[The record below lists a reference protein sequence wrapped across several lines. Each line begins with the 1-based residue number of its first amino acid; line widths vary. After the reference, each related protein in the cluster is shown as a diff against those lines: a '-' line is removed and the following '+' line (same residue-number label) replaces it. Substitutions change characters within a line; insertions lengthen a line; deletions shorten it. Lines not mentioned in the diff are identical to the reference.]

1 MADRNN
7 DGVPDY
13 VENMLYKLETAR
25 LLLTESFHLKNP
37 LSSGF
42 FRAKGAKYFDVY
54 IRDIPKENGIA
65 SGIVHDDKHEI
76 LAGTPFRGK
85 SLKISLHRN
94 LIPRTGTPL
103 HELFHVFQFN
113 YSQFNNP
120 WFMEGLGRWSQSI
133 ITKSSGK
140 EEKLPSSSG
149 ELDELLNKSHDAEFF
164 WNRLSALCDESGTFV
179 IPEQLSKN
187 DEIANN
193 IRPGAKL
200 IKAVLENTE
209 QECPLIQGKTRS
221 KILAGLAYWP
231 REEKR
236 SPDNNK
242 HIFRA
247 IYNAIDS
254 CTDVRRDEL
263 AHFINTILP
272 LINQTSADFDTP
284 AIQNF
289 MLALGKCS
297 GEYIKADMNGILY
310 SDHFDLFTRT
320 LSMHTLDCSNPQL
333 TDADLETFNVL
344 KHVNGSLEL
353 RNSNITHLDG
363 FCNIESIKGNLV
375 LGNSGIEN
383 ISGLS
388 KLRTVNGIELNG
400 MKSLL
405 RISGFNSLKAVS
417 NNINISNNKNLV
429 CINGFNSLEDNGSLE
444 IIENSSLTSISGFN
458 RLLNLNGDLL
468 ISKCK
473 KLETLSGLSALRT
486 VKNISINETI
496 LADLSNLR
504 NLFGSQKDFPGYIK
518 ITANRISSVA
528 FMRGLRSVASS
539 FYLHQNNLANLEGLE
554 ALESVGASFSL
565 GANQLNDI
573 SQLANLKKIN
583 GVLCLS
589 NNRLSTLHGLENLQS
604 LKTTTWNGTPLTIK
618 LYGNEY
624 PDGRISLTDIS
635 ALANVQEINKNII
648 LNIDANHAYEKTPPK
663 TAIYHT
669 NIIKLILKN
678 RSISTRLSRLSAIES
693 LPAYKNNH
701 KVPILFSNNWQSSLE
716 KCNWLTA
723 FCKDIRDPAKIIE
736 FCKKNDIQLLCA
748 NTLKF
753 QYILLNH
760 KNEFFNYG
768 LRFLNNNK
776 FALDRFKDKGLFY
789 NFMSK
794 NNLLEY
800 VPKHYFDINHEDLL
814 GKPFILKTKIST
826 NSEGVKLVLPGEKVN
841 HTYNDLITEYIEG
854 GEEYAS
860 NILFKDG
867 EIIKHIS
874 YKKIYGNS
882 VYILSPETRGNMKN
896 ERFEPSCM
904 NLFEHILSLANPNG
918 GYCLCCID
926 YKMVNQT
933 PKIFEINARM
943 GYTLV
948 CHPSDFTEMM
958 NVYIEHAYAISGA
971 NHLGD

>member
-1 MADRNN
+1 MLLTKDSIASSGVLIAKKILDFPYDHVFVYGCFRIFYTLDGGVNSPKDLTDRND

-13 VENMLYKLETAR
+13 IESMIYKLETAR
-25 LLLTESFHLKNP
+25 LLLTESCHLKDP
-37 LSSGF
+37 LASGF
-42 FRAKGAKYFDVY
+42 FHGKGAKYFDVY

-65 SGIVHDDKHEI
+65 SSTIYNDKHEI
-76 LAGTPFRGK
+76 LAGSPFEGM

-94 LIPRTGTPL
+94 LIPKTGTPL
-103 HELFHVFQFN
+103 HELFHVFQYN

-120 WFMEGLGRWSQSI
+120 WFMEGLGRWSQRI
-133 ITKSSGK
+133 ITESSGK
-140 EEKLPSSSG
+140 EETLPSSIS
-149 ELDELLNKSHDAEFF
+149 ELNELLNKSHEAEYF
-164 WNRLSALCDESGTFV
+164 WNRLSSLCDDRGTFV
-179 IPEQLSKN
+179 IPNQLRKN

-209 QECPLIQGKTRS
+209 QECRLIQGKTRS

-231 REEKR
+231 REEKK

-297 GEYIKADMNGILY
+297 GEYVKADMNGILY

-344 KHVNGSLEL
+344 KHVNGNLEL

-363 FCNIESIKGNLV
+363 FCNIESIKGNFV

-444 IIENSSLTSISGFN
+444 IIENSSLTSISAFN

-486 VKNISINETI
+486 VKNISINETF

-518 ITANRISSVA
+518 IISNRVNSISFIS
-528 FMRGLRSVASS
+528 GLRSVASS
-539 FYLHQNNLANLEGLE
+539 FYLHQNRLANLKGLE

-565 GANQLNDI
+565 GSNRLNDI
-573 SQLANLKKIN
+573 SQLSNLNKIN
-583 GVLCLS
+583 GALS
-589 NNRLSTLHGLENLQS
+589 LSDNRLSSLHGLENLRNV
-604 LKTTTWNGTPLTIK
+604 KTTTWNGTPLTIK
-618 LYGNEY
+618 FQDNLH
-624 PDGRISLTDIS
+624 PDGNISLTDIS
-635 ALANVQEINKNII
+635 ALANVKEVGGHLIIHIDPNHNYDFLPPNGSAYRSNKITYCANQKNEAGKVELSSVEVQAVAQTTPEEIKIEQNDEPFLAWEPAQPKRYEFVNGKVIALGEPTCRQVTMS
-648 LNIDANHAYEKTPPK
+648 LNIAAWLTNHFRISRFRIHMAHMKLYVESARAFLYPDIFVTCSEAAQQPESCMKNPLLIVEVLSDASQAYDRGEKFSHYRKIPTLRE
-663 TAIYHT
+663 YV
-669 NIIKLILKN
+669 LIDPDTLRVEIFRKN
-678 RSISTRLSRLSAIES
+678 VAGRWELHDLPHRASLELES
-693 LPAYKNNH
+693 LELSVPATVLY
-701 KVPILFSNNWQSSLE
+701 
-716 KCNWLTA
+716 A
-723 FCKDIRDPAKIIE
+723 
-736 FCKKNDIQLLCA
+736 
-748 NTLKF
+748 
-753 QYILLNH
+753 YI
-760 KNEFFNYG
+760 
-768 LRFLNNNK
+768 
-776 FALDRFKDKGLFY
+776 
-789 NFMSK
+789 
-794 NNLLEY
+794 
-800 VPKHYFDINHEDLL
+800 
-814 GKPFILKTKIST
+814 
-826 NSEGVKLVLPGEKVN
+826 
-841 HTYNDLITEYIEG
+841 
-854 GEEYAS
+854 
-860 NILFKDG
+860 
-867 EIIKHIS
+867 
-874 YKKIYGNS
+874 
-882 VYILSPETRGNMKN
+882 
-896 ERFEPSCM
+896 
-904 NLFEHILSLANPNG
+904 
-918 GYCLCCID
+918 
-926 YKMVNQT
+926 
-933 PKIFEINARM
+933 
-943 GYTLV
+943 
-948 CHPSDFTEMM
+948 
-958 NVYIEHAYAISGA
+958 
-971 NHLGD
+971 